1 MIKAPSV
8 TSLRVL
14 QLAANFIHLKW
25 DDVGGNFY
33 YLIERRVVED
43 TSGVNDNIFWED
55 RGYTSETEWFESDVS
70 PGYTYQ
76 YRIRTTYETF
86 EPSDWVESD
95 KLKTFNQNA
104 YVFSKMNDLSLSNKF
119 ITEKFVKNR
128 TSYVDFNRDEIM
140 AGLMGE
146 DFVFYPEIGE
156 VSSVENHFVVDKERH
171 EVQGDVS
178 GVCKDRE
185 RVMIFEADGVLYLF
199 EKYQPVVKVSN
210 DNGQNWVYYSAFNG
224 RIGNPIARQ
233 CTYQSNTT
241 TYVLG
246 YNEIFY
252 GRPSTDLRWSDNT
265 TKFSEPEITFAKL
278 GEDNKVGFLVEIFGR
293 YIDLPAD
300 LNKRAEAM
308 ACSDKYLYVA
318 GRNYVR
324 RTNIE
329 KPVVGP
335 DGNKVWEDQL
345 DYITTDAENRTVTKK
360 LDVINGVPYA
370 LVTGR
375 VKLSA
380 TGSHMDPSIAAN
392 VEASEFDG
400 VYIYNNDT
408 RAWKRIFGNTEEE
421 RKHISY
427 TETDMSTNGTEIF
440 FNYINHSIEILPDP
454 DLPVKS
460 DVVSSAV
467 KYSEGTYYPSEKQK
481 HLISFRTKGEIF
493 KFGPNRYHG
502 ECEFVWNR
510 RGGTRSWISQAYKAV
525 VVYPTRK
532 YEYVIDKDK
541 NFTKE
546 TWNKGHVI
554 VNLDNINFNAFSR
567 YANGVLLYKSSGEI
581 IGYYE
586 FTYRVRDEVSI
597 YWKPDHTLFTADLV
611 QQTAPPTIDRVE
623 KLGLIDP
630 NLTPMMNTITPEH
643 YMSDGGL
650 LKSFA
655 ENYLEY
661 LSTGEESYY
670 NRLKNLIRNKYPKE
684 ENNFEY
690 LFSEINRRNIYLDKE
705 KRDAVVRFF
714 ETRAS
719 DFYST
724 KGVVESYKFL
734 FKLLYNA
741 NVDIEVES
749 LNSLE
754 YDIVVESGQVTEDIV
769 GTTVYT
775 PTGRANVTYIE
786 REYKNGKLQWRI
798 TIHNLI
804 GKFLVGQVLKSE
816 VFSNF
821 TANILVGVRG
831 KELAYSDL
839 DYINRGRVYYTMKI
853 KSELP
858 LTRYRDDMVRFVHP
872 VGFGFM
878 GVTLLTVLIN
888 SGISL
893 KHQETVITILKA
905 FKWDGGAPKVFPA
918 ETNQLDVSGNIVFDA
933 NTGVAM
939 KTAHPHAGKDP
950 LADMGLWPDY
960 NIDEKP
966 FHGVAASDRRVELS
980 PTFDAAWVTYA
991 LYSLLEG
998 KRLKDN
1004 IGLPRDPR
1012 VPTQN
1017 KVPK

>member
-33 YLIERRVVED
+33 YLVERRVVAD
-43 TSGVNDNIFWED
+43 SSGKTDNIFWED
-55 RGYTSETEWFESDVS
+55 RGYTSETEWFESDVA

-76 YRIRTTYETF
+76 YRVRSTYETF

-95 KLKTFNQNA
+95 NLQTFTQNA
-104 YVFSKMNDLSLSNKF
+104 YVFSKMNDLTLSSKF
-119 ITEKFVKNR
+119 ITEKFVKNN
-128 TSYVDFNRDEIM
+128 TKFLDFDNDEIR

-146 DFVFYPEIGE
+146 DFIYYPEIGD
-156 VSSVENHFVVDKERH
+156 VSSVESHFVVDKERH
-171 EVQGDVS
+171 EVQGDVA
-178 GVCKDRE
+178 GVCADRE
-185 RVMIFEADGVLYLF
+185 RVMVCEVDGVLYLF
-199 EKYQPVVKVSN
+199 ERYQPVIKVSN
-210 DNGQNWVYYSAFNG
+210 DNGQNWVYYQAFNG
-224 RIGNPIARQ
+224 RVGNPVARQ

-252 GRPSTDLRWSDNT
+252 GRPSTDLRWSENVVRFSTNT
-265 TKFSEPEITFAKL
+265 NTFAKL
-278 GEDNKVGFLVEIFGR
+278 GEDNNIGFPVEIFGR

-308 ACSDKYLYVA
+308 ASSDVYLYAA
-318 GRNYVR
+318 GRNYIR
-324 RTNIE
+324 RTNID
-329 KPVVGP
+329 KPVIDV
-335 DGNKVWEDQL
+335 DGNKVWEDGN
-345 DYITTDAENRTVTKK
+345 DYITADPENRTVTKK
-360 LDVINGVPYA
+360 LDVLNGKLYA

-380 TGSHMDPSIAAN
+380 TGNHMDPTVPEN
-392 VEASEFDG
+392 VEPSEFDG
-400 VYIYNNDT
+400 VYIYNDET
-408 RAWKRIFGNTEEE
+408 RKWKRIFGNTAEE
-421 RKHISY
+421 RTHIDHVD
-427 TETDMSTNGTEIF
+427 TNMSTDGNELF
-440 FNYINHSIEILPDP
+440 FTYDNHTIEILPDTE
-454 DLPVKS
+454 LPNNNP
-460 DVVSSAV
+460 VVSSAV
-467 KYSEGTYYPSEKQK
+467 RYSHETYYPTDKQR
-481 HLISFRTKGEIF
+481 HLISFRTTGEEF
-493 KFGPNRYHG
+493 ASGPHRYHS
-502 ECEFVWNR
+502 ECEFVWSR
-510 RGGTRSWISQAYKAV
+510 RSGTRAWISPNYKAV

-532 YEYVIDKDK
+532 YEYVVDEDK

-546 TWNKGHVI
+546 VWNRGVVTI
-554 VNLDNINFNAFSR
+554 TIDNIKFSGFSR
-567 YANGVLLYKSSGEI
+567 YANGILLYRSTGEI

-586 FTYRVRDEVSI
+586 FNYRTRDEAQI
-597 YWKPDHTLFTADLV
+597 YWKPDHTLFVANLV
-611 QQTAPPTIDRVE
+611 QQEVPPSVNVE
-623 KLGLIDP
+623 PKSGLIDP
-630 NLTPMMNTITPEH
+630 NLAPMLNTITPEH
-643 YMSDGGL
+643 YMSDDGL
-650 LKSFA
+650 LRSFA

-661 LSTGEESYY
+661 LSTGESSYY

-690 LFSEINRRNIYLDKE
+690 LFSEINRRNIYLDKD

-714 ETRAS
+714 EARAS

-724 KGVVESYKFL
+724 KGVVDSYKFL

-741 NVDIEVES
+741 DVDVEVES

-786 REYKNGKLQWRI
+786 REYKDGKLQWRI
-798 TIHNLI
+798 TIHNLL

-816 VFSNF
+816 VTPSFS
-821 TANILVGVRG
+821 ANILVGVRG
-831 KELAYSDL
+831 KELSYSDIE
-839 DYINRGRVYYTMKI
+839 YINRGRVYYTMKI

-858 LTRYRDDMVRFVHP
+858 LTRYKDDIIRFVHP

-893 KHQETVITILKA
+893 RHKETIITIMKA
-905 FKWDGGAPKVFPA
+905 FKWDGGVPKEFPQ
-918 ETNQLDVSGNIVFDA
+918 ETNQLDVSGNVEFNA
-933 NTGVAM
+933 NTGEVI

-950 LADMGLWPDY
+950 IADMGLWADY
-960 NIDEKP
+960 DKDEGA
-966 FHGVAASDRRVELS
+966 FYGVPASQRRVELS

-991 LYSLLEG
+991 LYSILEG

-1004 IGLPRDPR
+1004 NNLPRDPKN
-1012 VPTQN
+1012 PTQI
-1017 KVPK
+1017 KVTQ